1 LSIIAPEGV
10 KINAGYPLLSE
21 VKTAKIHRAWPKQ
34 THTRAR
40 SEAGLSRLPVT
51 EEIAGSNPVGPAK
64 IFTNTTKSGII
75 FYILKSCF
83 TLFRPNEGTNMLKND
98 RLVVVPVLEY
108 SLYVNPYHESLV
120 LGLIDEAIA
129 LSASM
134 EIPVT
139 ITIPT
144 KSFGFITIE
153 VPMNSDKDKVYEAFE
168 RKLAD
173 WVKSR
178 GY

>member
-1 LSIIAPEGV
+1 
-10 KINAGYPLLSE
+10 
-21 VKTAKIHRAWPKQ
+21 
-34 THTRAR
+34 
-40 SEAGLSRLPVT
+40 
-51 EEIAGSNPVGPAK
+51 
-64 IFTNTTKSGII
+64 
-75 FYILKSCF
+75 
-83 TLFRPNEGTNMLKND
+83 MLKND

-120 LGLIDEAIA
+120 LGLIEEAIA